1 MPDVKE
7 EKRALRAHYK
17 EKRRLISSDAKAVLD
32 AALCRAITELD
43 AFRRADVILA
53 FYPSFLEPDIIPVIN
68 EALKRK
74 KRVAFPMCNV
84 SDHTM
89 RFKYVSDLSELKVG
103 HYSIPEPPECNEE
116 YSGEEFAISI
126 VPALAFDKNGF
137 RLGYG
142 AGYYDR
148 FLSDF
153 NGISVGAAYSK
164 FITEDLPHDRFDI
177 KTDIIISERGT
188 IFINAGKNK
197 ITDK

>member
-1 MPDVKE
+1 MPSVKE

-32 AALCRAITELD
+32 AALCRAITQLD

-74 KRVAFPMCNV
+74 KKVAFPMCNV

-89 RFKYVSDLSELKVG
+89 RFKYVSDLNELKLG
-103 HYSIPEPPECNEE
+103 SYSIPEPQDSNEE
-116 YSGEEFAISI
+116 YSGEAFALSI
-126 VPALAFDKNGF
+126 VPALAFDKNGY

-153 NGISVGAAYSK
+153 NGISVGAAYSE
-164 FITEDLPHDRFDI
+164 FITDTLPHDIFDI

>member
-17 EKRRLISSDAKAVLD
+17 EKRRLISSDAKATLD
-32 AALCRAITELD
+32 TSLCCAITELD
-43 AFRRADVILA
+43 AFKSAEIILA

-68 EALKRK
+68 DALKRK
-74 KRVAFPMCNV
+74 KRVAFPLCNV
-84 SDHTM
+84 KEHTM
-89 RFKYVSDLSELKVG
+89 RFKYVSDLEELRVG
-103 HYSIPEPPECNEE
+103 SYSIPEPPECNEE
-116 YSGEEFAISI
+116 YSGEASTLCL
-126 VPALAFDKNGF
+126 VPALAFDNEGY

-153 NGISVGAAYSK
+153 KGISVGTAYSE
-164 FITEDLPHDRFDI
+164 FITEALPHGRFDI
-177 KTDIIISERGT
+177 KTNIIISERGT